1 VHNDETKIASQLVP
15 LSTLR
20 HAALLAPCLVAACA
34 NIGLN
39 AAHPGTTPDPS
50 WFGAQRRIELQLDDG
65 ALAIAQE
72 QSSAELRAW
81 VARAASAIR
90 AYYGHFP
97 VPHARITVERVH
109 GSGVKWARTFA
120 YSGAH
125 VRIGVG
131 RETTPEHFASDWILI
146 HEFVHLALPELADQ
160 HDWLQEGAA
169 TYVEPVARARAGQLS
184 AERVWAEFVLQMPN
198 GLPGPKDRGL
208 DYTSSWARTYWGGA
222 LFCLVADVE
231 IRKRS
236 DNRFGLQHALRAI
249 LEDGGTLDHHWQIRE
264 ALRSGDRA
272 TGVAVL
278 TELYERWRAS
288 PVQVNLE
295 ALWHD
300 LVVERN
306 GHHASLKDEAPLAA
320 IRRAITEQE
329 VLPVQ

>member
-1 VHNDETKIASQLVP
+1 MP
-15 LSTLR
+15 LFTLR
-20 HAALLAPCLVAACA
+20 QAALLAPCLVAACA

-39 AAHPGTTPDPS
+39 APHPGAAPDPS

-65 ALAIAQE
+65 ALASPPEHSFPQ
-72 QSSAELRAW
+72 LLAW
-81 VARAASAIR
+81 IARATDAIR
-90 AYYGHFP
+90 AYYGRFP
-97 VPHARITVERVH
+97 VQHARITIERVH
-109 GSGVKWARTFA
+109 GSGVQWARTFA

-125 VRIGVG
+125 VRLGVG
-131 RETTPEHFASDWILI
+131 RETTSKQFESDWILI
-146 HEFVHLALPELADQ
+146 HEFVHLALPQLADQ

-184 AERVWAEFVLQMPN
+184 AERVWAEFVRQMPN

-208 DYTSSWARTYWGGA
+208 DYTSSWARIYWGGA

-236 DNRFGLQHALRAI
+236 DNRFGLRDALRAI
-249 LEDGGTLDHHWQIRE
+249 LEDGGTLEQRWQLRE
-264 ALRSGDRA
+264 TLRSGDRA

-278 TELYERWRAS
+278 SELYEQWRAT
-288 PVQVNLE
+288 PMQVNLQ

-300 LVVERN
+300 LGVERN
-306 GHHASLKDEAPLAA
+306 GSRASLNDNAPLAA

-329 VLPVQ
+329 VPVTIPRQSRGPS

>member
-1 VHNDETKIASQLVP
+1 VP
-15 LSTLR
+15 LFTLR
-20 HAALLAPCLVAACA
+20 QAALLAPCLVAACA

-39 AAHPGTTPDPS
+39 APHPGAAPDPS

-65 ALAIAQE
+65 ALAIE
-72 QSSAELRAW
+72 PERSFPEVRMW

-97 VPHARITVERVH
+97 VQHARITVERIH
-109 GSGVKWARTFA
+109 GSGVRWARAFSH
-120 YSGAH
+120 SGAQI
-125 VRIGVG
+125 RIAVG
-131 RETTPEHFASDWILI
+131 RNTTSEQFESDWILI
-146 HEFVHLALPELADQ
+146 HEFVHLALPQLAEQ

-184 AERVWAEFVLQMPN
+184 AERVWAEFVRQMPN

-208 DYTSSWARTYWGGA
+208 DYTSSWARIYWGGA

-236 DNRFGLQHALRAI
+236 DNRFGLRDALRAI
-249 LEDGGTLDHHWQIRE
+249 LEEGGTLDHRWKIRE

-278 TELYERWRAS
+278 SELYDQWGAA
-288 PVQVNLE
+288 PMQVDLE
-295 ALWHD
+295 ALWRD
-300 LVVERN
+300 LGVERN
-306 GHHASLKDEAPLAA
+306 GPRAALNDEAPLAA

-329 VLPVQ
+329 ALPVQ

>member
-1 VHNDETKIASQLVP
+1 VP

-20 HAALLAPCLVAACA
+20 QPALLATCLVAACA
-34 NIGLN
+34 NLGLN
-39 AAHPGTTPDPS
+39 APHPGAAPDPS
-50 WFGAQRRIELQLDDG
+50 WFGAQRRVELQLDDG
-65 ALAIAQE
+65 ALASPPEHSFPQ
-72 QSSAELRAW
+72 LLAW
-81 VARAASAIR
+81 IARATDAIR

-97 VPHARITVERVH
+97 VQHARITIERVH
-109 GSGVKWARTFA
+109 GSGVQWARTFA

-125 VRIGVG
+125 VRVGVG
-131 RETTPEHFASDWILI
+131 RETTSEQLESDWILT
-146 HEFVHLALPELADQ
+146 HEFVHLALPQFAAQ

-169 TYVEPVARARAGQLS
+169 TYVEPIARARAGQLS
-184 AERVWAEFVLQMPN
+184 AERVWAEFVLQMPT

-236 DNRFGLQHALRAI
+236 GNRFGLRDALRAI
-249 LEDGGTLDHHWQIRE
+249 LEDGGTLDHRWQIRD
-264 ALRSGDRA
+264 ALGSGDRA

-278 TELYERWRAS
+278 SELYEQWRAT
-288 PVQVNLE
+288 PMQVDLK

-300 LVVERN
+300 LGVERN
-306 GHHASLKDEAPLAA
+306 GPRAALNDEAPLAA

-329 VLPVQ
+329 VLLVQ